1 MRKKW
6 EFMIVIIGLIIVYV
20 TFYLHPITKTSAT
33 NKVEKSQNQYV
44 KPMKQPQKVKTK
56 TTIEM
61 SDPLLDC
68 SSEANLC
75 ERAILPS
82 KQEFSYSEYIWANEG
97 ESITFSGT
105 SLGNDEVDVWVE
117 SDDGTFSSD
126 IGVVDS
132 EKTKA
137 FTVVAPFDGNYRLVI
152 QNKSANLLGSGE
164 GYIEDAWSD

>member
-1 MRKKW
+1 VQPIKW
-6 EFMIVIIGLIIVYV
+6 
-20 TFYLHPITKTSAT
+20 K
-33 NKVEKSQNQYV
+33 KSQSQHV

-56 TTIEM
+56 TTIKM
-61 SDPLLDC
+61 SDLLLDC
-68 SSEANLC
+68 SNEANLC

-82 KQEFSYSEYIWANEG
+82 KQEFSYSDYIWANEG

-105 SLGNDEVDVWVE
+105 SMGNDEVDVWVE

-132 EKTKA
+132 ENTKT

-152 QNKSANLLGSGE
+152 QSKSVNLSGSG
-164 GYIEDAWSD
+164 